1 MDKHQKHEKSLIDGV
16 ETDVNQLASYV
27 AASARNSAQPA
38 KCRDYLI
45 NFENIETLLRQLIL
59 KLRSDVD
66 KLWISE
72 QKDDESSGRIPFD
85 DTVTIELQKKIWGEK
100 ETVLSSLIKLVGL
113 LDKVLAVEKEITR
126 LQVSENEEKPDD
138 VPLTQEDQA
147 IIERYFLSKYSNGE
161 NND

>member
-1 MDKHQKHEKSLIDGV
+1 MDNCVDKQQKQEKSLIDGV

-27 AASARNSAQPA
+27 AASTRNRAQPA

-66 KLWISE
+66 KLWISD
-72 QKDDESSGRIPFD
+72 QKDDESCDRMSFD

-126 LQVSENEEKPDD
+126 LQISENEEKPDD
-138 VPLTQEDQA
+138 APLTQEDQA
-147 IIERYFLSKYSNGE
+147 IIERYFFLNP
-161 NND
+161 

>member
-1 MDKHQKHEKSLIDGV
+1 MDRQQKQEKSLIDGV

-27 AASARNSAQPA
+27 AASARNRAQPA

-66 KLWISE
+66 KLWISD
-72 QKDDESSGRIPFD
+72 QKDDESCDRVSFD

-126 LQVSENEEKPDD
+126 LQISENEEKPDD
-138 VPLTQEDQA
+138 APLTQEDQA
-147 IIERYFLSKYSNGE
+147 IIERYFIKI
-161 NND
+161 